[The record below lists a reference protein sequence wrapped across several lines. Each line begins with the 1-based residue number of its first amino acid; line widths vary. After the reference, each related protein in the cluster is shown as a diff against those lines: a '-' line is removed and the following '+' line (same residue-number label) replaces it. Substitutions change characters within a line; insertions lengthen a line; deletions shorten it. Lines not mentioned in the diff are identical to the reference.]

1 MKFSIERELLQQTL
15 IDVSRGLSDKKPLPV
30 LTGIKIEAL
39 DSELFFTT
47 TNKEISVQVK
57 LPVSENVVIEE
68 TGYCVA
74 PGKYFV
80 EISKKIEGKK
90 VNFTLFEEKT
100 IKITSE
106 RSDFTLIAYDK
117 EFFPTINFESKNASL
132 DFESKK
138 LRQLIRQTAF
148 AAATSES
155 RIILTSVNFTITND
169 LIIVTATDS
178 FRLARKEETIPTN
191 DIKCVVNIPSKS
203 LEELAKILDDSN
215 EKVNLYIIDKT
226 VLFVFKNI
234 SFLTRLVEGVY
245 PDTSSLFPKQQLLS
259 VKLKKSD
266 IVAAVDRASLFTNSD
281 NLSVVKFNIS
291 NSNTI
296 EISSNSTEIGKVVE
310 EVEAVEISSNFPFQT
325 AFSTK
330 YLTEALRAID
340 DTMVV
345 VNFTGEVKPAVIKG
359 EGAPEMTQL
368 LLPVRVF

>member
-1 MKFSIERELLQQTL
+1 MKFSIDRELLQQTL
-15 IDVSRGLSDKKPLPV
+15 VDVSRGLSDKKPLPV
-30 LTGIKIEAL
+30 LTGIKIEAF
-39 DSELFFTT
+39 DSELIFTT

-57 LPVSENVVIEE
+57 LPCGENLVIEE

-80 EISKKIEGKK
+80 EISKKIEGKI

-117 EFFPTINFESKNASL
+117 EFFPIINFESKNTSL
-132 DFESKK
+132 VFESKK

-148 AAATSES
+148 AAATTEA

-178 FRLARKEETIPTN
+178 FRLARKEETIPTDN
-191 DIKCVVNIPSKS
+191 VKGVVNIPSKS
-203 LEELAKILDDSN
+203 LEELAKILDDSQ
-215 EKVNLYIIDKT
+215 EKVELYLIDKT

-234 SFLTRLVEGVY
+234 SFLTRLVEGNY

-259 VKLKKSD
+259 VKFKKSD

-291 NSNTI
+291 NSKTI

-310 EVEAVEISSNFPFQT
+310 EVEAIEISNNFPFQT

-330 YLTEALRAID
+330 YLIEALRAIED
-340 DTMVV
+340 PVIV

-359 EGAPEMTQL
+359 EGAPELTQL

>member
-39 DSELFFTT
+39 DSELIFTT

-106 RSDFTLIAYDK
+106 RSDFTLITYDK

-203 LEELAKILDDSN
+203 LEELAKILDDSS

>member
-1 MKFSIERELLQQTL
+1 MKFSIERDLLQQTL
-15 IDVSRGLSDKKPLPV
+15 VDVSRGLSDKKPLPV

-39 DSELFFTT
+39 DSELVFTT
-47 TNKEISVQVK
+47 TNKEISVQIRLQK
-57 LPVSENVVIEE
+57 NENVVIEE
-68 TGYCVA
+68 KGYCVV

-80 EISKKIEGKK
+80 EIAKKIEGKI
-90 VNFTLFEEKT
+90 VDFTLFEEKT

-117 EFFPTINFESKNASL
+117 EFFPIINFETKNDCLS
-132 DFESKK
+132 FESKK
-138 LRQLIRQTAF
+138 LKQLIRQTAF
-148 AAATSES
+148 AAATTES

-178 FRLARKEETIPTN
+178 FRLARKEENVSTN
-191 DIKCVVNIPSKS
+191 DIKGVINIPSKS
-203 LEELAKILDDSN
+203 LEELAKILDDSQEN
-215 EKVNLYIIDKT
+215 VKLYLIDKT

-234 SFLTRLVEGVY
+234 SFLTRLVEGNY

-259 VKLKKSD
+259 VKFKKSD

-291 NSNTI
+291 SSKTV

-310 EVEAVEISSNFPFQT
+310 EVEALEISSNFPFQT

-330 YLTEALRAID
+330 YLNEALRAIEAP
-340 DTMVV
+340 TIII
-345 VNFTGEVKPAVIKG
+345 NFTGEVKPAVIKG
-359 EGAPEMTQL
+359 EGAPELTQL

>member
-39 DSELFFTT
+39 NSELIFTT